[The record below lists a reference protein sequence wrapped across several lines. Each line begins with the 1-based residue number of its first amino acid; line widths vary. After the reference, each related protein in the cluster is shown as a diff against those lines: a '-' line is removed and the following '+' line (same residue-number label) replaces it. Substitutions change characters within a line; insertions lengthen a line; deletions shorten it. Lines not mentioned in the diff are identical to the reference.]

1 MVERKIIELSVDELM
16 VDTCNIR
23 GGTWDYD
30 EELVQ
35 SVKHNNISLPLL
47 VRPITTAS
55 KAKYGI
61 VCGSR
66 RFNAAIEASLALVPC
81 IVQEMTDAEA
91 MGRSLE
97 ENAMRKDIPLWQNIE
112 WVGQMYEVLRQDSL
126 KRGTVHKFAKMDAR
140 YDEIVRRTG
149 LNKNKVRDYVKIAL
163 YLTEEVRG
171 LIRPREERTQYQ
183 EERLQGILF
192 RTQSPSKTLNLFK
205 AKLIFEELKDFPVE
219 KQVQVAAHILTK
231 TNDKAKELVEL
242 VTKNLDQDDLYEL
255 EQILRKETNQLYKN
269 VRFSKECF
277 EALSQASL
285 DKQKEL
291 QDLIANI
298 VEEWLKKNFYLANI
312 S

>member
-1 MVERKIIELSVDELM
+1 MVERKIVDINVDELM

-23 GGTWDYD
+23 GGAWDYD
-30 EELVQ
+30 EELVR
-35 SVKHNNISLPLL
+35 SVKQNDIALPLL
-47 VRPITTAS
+47 VRPIVTAS

-66 RFNAAIEASLALVPC
+66 RFNAAIEAGLPSVPC

-97 ENAMRKDIPLWQNIE
+97 ENVMRKDIPLWQNIE
-112 WVGQMYEVLRQDSL
+112 WVGRMYEILRQDPL
-126 KRGTVHKFAKMDAR
+126 KRGSAHKFDKMDAR

-149 LNKNKVRDYVKIAL
+149 LNKDRIRDYVKIAL
-163 YLTEEVRG
+163 YLPEEVRG
-171 LIRPREERTQYQ
+171 LLRPREERTQFQ

-205 AKLIFEELKDFPVE
+205 ANLIFEELEDFPVE

-231 TNDKAKELVEL
+231 TNDKAKKLVEL
-242 VTKNLDQDDLYEL
+242 VIKNPDQDDLYKL
-255 EQILRKETNQLYKN
+255 EQILRKETNELYKN
-269 VRFSKECF
+269 VRFSKESF

-291 QDLIANI
+291 QDLIADI
-298 VEEWLKKNFYLANI
+298 VEDWLKKNFYLGNI

>member
-1 MVERKIIELSVDELM
+1 MVERKIVDINVYELM

-23 GGTWDYD
+23 GGAWDYD
-30 EELVQ
+30 EELVR
-35 SVKHNNISLPLL
+35 SVKQNAIALPLL
-47 VRPITTAS
+47 VRPIVTAS

-66 RFNAAIEASLALVPC
+66 RFNAAIEAGLEYVPC
-81 IVQEMTDAEA
+81 LVQEMTDAEA

-97 ENAMRKDIPLWQNIE
+97 ENVMRKDIPLWQNIE
-112 WVGQMYEVLRQDSL
+112 WVGRMYEILRQDSL
-126 KRGTVHKFAKMDAR
+126 KHGFVHKFAKMDAR
-140 YDEIVRRTG
+140 YDEIVRRTS

-163 YLTEEVRG
+163 YLSEEVRA
-171 LIRPREERTQYQ
+171 LIRPREKRTQFQ

-205 AKLIFEELKDFPVE
+205 AILIFEELNKFPVE
-219 KQVQVAAHILTK
+219 KQVETAAYILTK
-231 TNDKAKELVEL
+231 TNDKAKELIEL
-242 VTKNLDQDDLYEL
+242 VKENPDKDLYAL
-255 EQILRKETNQLYKN
+255 EQILRKETDALYKN
-269 VRFSKECF
+269 IRFNKETF

-291 QDLIANI
+291 QNLIVEI
-298 VEEWLKKNFYLANI
+298 VEEWLKKNFYTGHI